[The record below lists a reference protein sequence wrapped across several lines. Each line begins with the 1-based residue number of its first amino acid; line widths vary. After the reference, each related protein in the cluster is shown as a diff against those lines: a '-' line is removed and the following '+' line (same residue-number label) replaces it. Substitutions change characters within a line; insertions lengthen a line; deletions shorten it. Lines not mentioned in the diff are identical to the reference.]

1 LADWVIGEELEHPGF
16 LQELAIHGL
25 SKAVNWSELVEWV
38 YLIRGGLSLSAQML
52 QQLLLVDM

>member
-1 LADWVIGEELEHPGF
+1 MIGEELEHPGF

-25 SKAVNWSELVEWV
+25 SKEVNWSELVEWV